1 MRKVLAFV
9 ALLLVASCASS
20 GNQPGGVSPEG
31 HYYLGP
37 KDAKV
42 LIEEYSDFQ

>member
-1 MRKVLAFV
+1 MRKAIVFL
-9 ALLLVASCASS
+9 ALLLVVACAGSPSS
-20 GNQPGGVSPEG
+20 GGISPEG
-31 HYYLGP
+31 HYFLGL

>member
-1 MRKVLAFV
+1 MRKILFFLT
-9 ALLLVASCASS
+9 LLLLASCAGS
-20 GNQPGGVSPEG
+20 GVQSGGVSPEG

-37 KDAKV
+37 ENAKV

>member
-1 MRKVLAFV
+1 MRIGLVFL
-9 ALLLVASCASS
+9 ALLLMASCAVSTP
-20 GNQPGGVSPEG
+20 QIEGVSPEG

>member
-1 MRKVLAFV
+1 MKKAIVFS
-9 ALLLVASCASS
+9 ALLLMMACTSLPSS
-20 GNQPGGVSPEG
+20 EGISPEG
-31 HYYLGP
+31 HYFLGP